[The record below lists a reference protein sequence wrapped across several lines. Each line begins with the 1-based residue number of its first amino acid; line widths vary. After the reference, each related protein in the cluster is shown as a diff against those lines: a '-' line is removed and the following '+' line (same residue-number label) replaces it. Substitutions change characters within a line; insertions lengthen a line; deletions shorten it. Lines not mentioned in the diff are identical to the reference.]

1 MRRSPPPSGTPQ
13 LMMTQICS
21 NDDGRHSR
29 VTRMTELLLLILVS
43 VGVAWSAAR
52 LGYGKWELWE

>member
-1 MRRSPPPSGTPQ
+1 
-13 LMMTQICS
+13 
-21 NDDGRHSR
+21 
-29 VTRMTELLLLILVS
+29 MTELLLLILVS